1 MEKPLILDFG
11 TVSFRVGRA
20 GDKNPTFFVPPV
32 IGKPLMKDSKGD
44 LCDFTGGSGQNPL
57 EYTIFPLNPRDKHDN
72 VIPISAIT
80 YGENGFEVNQSL
92 LERLLD
98 GCLGVKGMDESLQDT
113 PVIVSEPS
121 LHNPKFRQNFT
132 ELLFETFK
140 VENVFLC
147 KRSALS
153 CYASACTSG
162 VVVDIGGSCTNIAPV
177 LEGYTLQDHVKE
189 EPTGGTLIDRIFYSY
204 LSSIGITVRPS
215 YEYSKPP
222 KSESNTNG
230 VNNGVEVDTTVVKG
244 VVGKKPVKRDDS
256 KVLIRKLPFVH
267 EDYYHWSALYATS
280 VLKET
285 CIVLNEEINVNSSG
299 REAYCYALPD
309 GNYLDVEN
317 SKRLCGIFCS
327 SIFSKT
333 EYLHNKHSVKS
344 SNQDSIDME
353 SVYSRKGL
361 STLLTDCYG
370 ELLDSEVNRVVLD
383 QLVVSGG
390 CTRHPAVVPILER
403 DVEEYLRKKKLESG
417 PRLVAVGGN
426 EQQFSSYIGASILS
440 SLGAFTSFCVNLADV
455 QELGLQRALQRRC
468 P

>member
-1 MEKPLILDFG
+1 
-11 TVSFRVGRA
+11 
-20 GDKNPTFFVPPV
+20 
-32 IGKPLMKDSKGD
+32 
-44 LCDFTGGSGQNPL
+44 
-57 EYTIFPLNPRDKHDN
+57 
-72 VIPISAIT
+72 
-80 YGENGFEVNQSL
+80 
-92 LERLLD
+92 
-98 GCLGVKGMDESLQDT
+98 MDESLQET

-121 LHNPKFRQNFT
+121 LHNPNFRQVFS

-162 VVVDIGGSCTNIAPV
+162 VVVDVGGSCSNIAPV
-177 LEGYTLQDHVKE
+177 LEGYTLQDYVKE
-189 EPTGGTLIDRIFYSY
+189 EPTGGNLMDRIFYSY
-204 LSSIGITVRPS
+204 LSSTGITVRPS

-222 KSESNTNG
+222 KTENSTNG
-230 VNNGVEVDTTVVKG
+230 VGNSTDADTTVVKG
-244 VVGKKPVKRDDS
+244 FTGKKPVKREDS
-256 KVLIRKLPFVH
+256 KVVIRKLPFVH
-267 EDYYHWSALYATS
+267 DDYYHWSALYATS

-285 CIVLNEEINVNSSG
+285 CIVLNQEININTSG
-299 REAYCYALPD
+299 RDAYCYALPD

-317 SKRLCGIFCS
+317 SKQLCGIYCS
-327 SIFSKT
+327 TIFSKP
-333 EYLHNKHSVKS
+333 EYLHHTHNRTKITNLVSV
-344 SNQDSIDME
+344 DMD

-361 STLLTDCYG
+361 SRLLTECYG
-370 ELLDSEVNRVVLD
+370 DLLNSEVSRVVLD
-383 QLVVSGG
+383 QLVVTGG

-403 DVEEYLRKKKLESG
+403 DVEEYVRKKKLEG
-417 PRLVAVGGN
+417 GLRIVAVGGN